1 MRARCLPLVAFVALV
16 VSFALRAF
24 AAPANVDLIL
34 TNGKIFTGD
43 PEGPHAE
50 AIAIGGDRIV
60 AVGTA
65 DEIAGLAGEKTRTID
80 LQQRVVTPGFNDAH
94 VHFGPDPKGFEI
106 RIVSSEPTWA
116 ETSAA
121 LSKAVQQ
128 TPAGTWIFAQ
138 VGYTVVLD
146 EQVTRAAL
154 DKIAPDHP
162 VLLRAY
168 YGHGDI
174 ANSRA
179 LSLLHIA
186 NSETDPAGGYYER
199 VGSTRTINGRFWE
212 YAQWKATRA
221 LASTVSDD
229 EIVAALHALSDSAV
243 RAGLTSL
250 QIFPAMPMER
260 FVNLA
265 RKADLPI
272 RIRAI
277 AFSPTSPS
285 GRDLSEIRDLDR
297 LHDSDSN
304 VTVSGIKWV
313 VDGTPIERGAALR
326 DDYADRPGWY
336 GRLNFPES
344 DIKAM
349 LRESLELQQPLLLH
363 AVGDKTVDVI
373 FDAMET
379 IDDGKVD
386 WKSKRLRIE
395 HGEGVMDDLVP
406 RARALGIVVVQ
417 NPSHFTFVDLFK
429 QRWHSPMGLLR
440 SLIEADIPVALGSDG
455 PMNPF
460 LNIMFAI
467 ADPTNPPEAITREQA
482 VRAYTAG
489 SAFAEFT
496 EQDKGTL
503 AVGKLADIVVLSQD
517 PFSVPAP
524 ELPQT
529 RSVLTIIGG
538 KVVYEER

>member
-1 MRARCLPLVAFVALV
+1 MRAGYLLLVTLLSLGVSLGAL
-16 VSFALRAF
+16 
-24 AAPANVDLIL
+24 AAPNVDLIL
-34 TNGKIFTGD
+34 TNGKLFTGD
-43 PEGPHAE
+43 PERPRAE
-50 AIAIGGDRIV
+50 AIAIGGERIV
-60 AVGTA
+60 AVGSA
-65 DEIAGLAGEKTRTID
+65 EEIAGLAGEKTRTVD
-80 LQQRVVTPGFNDAH
+80 LQRRSVTAGFNDAH
-94 VHFGPDPKGFEI
+94 AHFGPDPKGFEI
-106 RIVSSEPTWA
+106 RFETSEPTWA
-116 ETSAA
+116 DTSAA
-121 LSKAVQQ
+121 ISKAVQQ
-128 TPAGTWIFAQ
+128 TPVGTWIFGQ

-154 DKIAPDHP
+154 DNIAPNHP

-199 VGSTRTINGRFWE
+199 VGNTREINGRFWE

-229 EIVAALHALSDSAV
+229 EIVAALHELSDTAV
-243 RAGLTSL
+243 RSGLTSL
-250 QIFPAMPMER
+250 QIFPAMPLER
-260 FVNLA
+260 FVDLA
-265 RKADLPI
+265 RKSDLPI

-277 AFSPTSPS
+277 AFSPTTPS

-297 LHDSDSN
+297 LQDADSN

-326 DDYADRPGWY
+326 DDYADLPGWF

-344 DIKAM
+344 DVTAM

-363 AVGDKTVDVI
+363 AVGDKTADVI

-379 IDDGKVD
+379 IDNGKVD

-395 HGEGVMDDLVP
+395 HGEGVMDDLIP
-406 RARALGIVVVQ
+406 RARALGIIVVQ
-417 NPSHFTFVDLFK
+417 NPSHFTFVELFK

-467 ADPTNPPEAITREQA
+467 SDPTNPPEAITREQA

-489 SAFAEFT
+489 SAFAEFA

-524 ELPQT
+524 ELPKT